1 MAYSRERFNQNTVQL
16 KVLNQELDTLKTDP
30 IIRKQNPS
38 KIANLTYEITE
49 LTKENEIIENL
60 ISTQLSKDKQQ
71 DENKLQFNIPDIT
84 FTFSQEFTKSL
95 IKLFTIL
102 NKFYSLNRLYFSKD
116 ELTIINNED
125 NENTDMAFKIT
136 FPSDLFSQYHVKD
149 PLGIIVNTTA
159 LVKAFKS
166 FTKNTKEITLRID
179 NKSLILFANPTT
191 YLQVSRKFYLRRVIY
206 FESFDSIFEAL
217 NKHDFPCSIQLDKIQ
232 VNGFLLLPQT
242 TKKFSN
248 HSLVMINCKKDSINF
263 YSDLKESQEEKEK
276 YYLKE
281 KYLTSIET
289 KFPLKNIDEH
299 FREESFLIPQERLL
313 MIKNI
318 LNEFNQNFEYSL
330 TEISIRQ
337 SEFMFIKTEFK
348 EFRLEISLTSVDE
361 ELY

>member
-1 MAYSRERFNQNTVQL
+1 MAYTRERFNQNTLQL
-16 KVLNQELDTLKTDP
+16 KALNQELDTLKTDP

-60 ISTQLSKDKQQ
+60 ISTQLQKDKLQ

-102 NKFYSLNRLYFSKD
+102 NKFHSLNRLYFSKD

-125 NENTDMAFKIT
+125 NKNTDMAFKIT
-136 FPSDLFSQYHVKD
+136 FPSELFSKYHVKD
-149 PLGIIVNTTA
+149 PLGIIVDTTD

-166 FTKNTKEITLRID
+166 FTKDTKEITLRID

-206 FESFDSIFEAL
+206 FESFDNIFETL
-217 NKHDFPCSIQLDKIQ
+217 NIYDFPCSIQLDKIQ

-248 HSLVMINCKKDSINF
+248 YSLVMINCKSDSINF
-263 YSDLKESQEEKEK
+263 YSDLKGSQEEKEK
-276 YYLKE
+276 YYFKE
-281 KYLTSIET
+281 NYLTSIET
-289 KFPLKNIDEH
+289 MFPIKRNDEH
-299 FREESFLIPQERLL
+299 FREESLLIKQDRL
-313 MIKNI
+313 MIITNI
-318 LNEFNQNFEYSL
+318 INQFSQNFQYSF

-337 SEFMFIKTEFK
+337 GEFMFIEAVFK
-348 EFRLEISLTSVDE
+348 EFDLEISLASVDE
-361 ELY
+361 ER